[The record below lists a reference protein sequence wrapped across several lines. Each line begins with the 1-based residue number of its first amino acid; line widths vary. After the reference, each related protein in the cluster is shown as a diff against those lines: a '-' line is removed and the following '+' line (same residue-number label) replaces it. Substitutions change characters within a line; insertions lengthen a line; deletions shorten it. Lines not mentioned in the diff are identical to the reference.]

1 MSERHPSARAIKF
14 KLATTRISNGP
25 ITPHQPLHQRR
36 SGMFCHIV
44 APRCPQHLCKNHP
57 PNIKSARVRM
67 VPETQLRATIAITLV
82 VPRGMLITCS
92 HAPKSSR
99 AQKERGKTTPTRL
112 SPTRGRGHATQP
124 SAFRRTPT
132 PITAW
137 QSEAGTVIF
146 AETLIGKHARQPD
159 RPRAA
164 LASKRSVSKKDPVHC
179 GA

>member
-1 MSERHPSARAIKF
+1 
-14 KLATTRISNGP
+14 
-25 ITPHQPLHQRR
+25 
-36 SGMFCHIV
+36 
-44 APRCPQHLCKNHP
+44 
-57 PNIKSARVRM
+57 M

-146 AETLIGKHARQPD
+146 AETLIGKHARQPIPCSRRSGLEALRRAKKY
-159 RPRAA
+159 RP
-164 LASKRSVSKKDPVHC
+164 LRSLSRVDPS
-179 GA
+179 